1 MKEVEAKIKSKDR
14 ALCRLERCL
23 ADQREL
29 NQIAYNKRVWKVRGI
44 EEKEKRKRKDTG

>member
-1 MKEVEAKIKSKDR
+1 MEEVEAKIKSKDR
-14 ALCRLERCL
+14 ALCRQERCL

-29 NQIAYNKRVWKVRGI
+29 NQIAYNKRVWKVGGI